1 MGRLYRF
8 AGTLWE
14 PIRKLAH
21 ILLVREHSATVV
33 SARCLKKKNKNA
45 GREWIVGH
53 SPQILASEE
62 TPPPPHTRTH
72 DNADLTNRTES
83 HTRAH
88 AHHLTIARTRAYT
101 LTIQAGEKIIPV
113 IAQARNRRPRGS
125 SKFVVH
131 VVWQKRK
138 ILPTTIATQ
147 ITSCLLTRGLE
158 SLVCR
163 ANVVW
168 IVYCRLFLFC
178 TCGQTTVNWSEV
190 SL

>member
-1 MGRLYRF
+1 M
-8 AGTLWE
+8 
-14 PIRKLAH
+14 KLAH

-33 SARCLKKKNKNA
+33 SARFLKKKKKNA

-72 DNADLTNRTES
+72 DNAVLTNRTES

-147 ITSCLLTRGLE
+147 ITSCHAYARPRVTGMPCKCSVDRLLPAISVLHVWSDYGK
-158 SLVCR
+158 LVGGQLIR
-163 ANVVW
+163 
-168 IVYCRLFLFC
+168 IRLKIARK
-178 TCGQTTVNWSEV
+178 
-190 SL
+190 